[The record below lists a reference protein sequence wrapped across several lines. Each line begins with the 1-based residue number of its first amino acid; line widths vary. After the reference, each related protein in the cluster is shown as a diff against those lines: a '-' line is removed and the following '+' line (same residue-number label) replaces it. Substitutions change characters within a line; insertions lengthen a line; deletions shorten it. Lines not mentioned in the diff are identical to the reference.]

1 MEQIIEIKNLTYYYE
16 QEEKPTLKDISLT
29 IEAGEWVAVVG
40 TNGSGKSTLIR
51 LIDGLL
57 EANEG
62 EIWIKG
68 TRLTE
73 ETLYTLRRSIGMVFQ
88 NPDNQFVGATVEN
101 DIAFGMEN
109 QAINRQEMQRRVTEV
124 LDYFEMSAFRKKEPA
139 QLSGGQ
145 KQRVALAGIMA
156 MAPEIVLLDEAT
168 SMLDPKG
175 RSDVLTSLRN
185 MHEKEQMT
193 VLSITHDVDEIMQ
206 ADRVIVLHDG
216 EKVFTGTPQALF
228 ADEEQVYTFGL
239 RYPFSMQLKERLEKD
254 GVMLPEG
261 YLDEEGMV
269 EALWQL
275 HSMM

>member
-228 ADEEQVYTFGL
+228 ADEEQVHTFGL

-254 GVMLPEG
+254 GMMLPAG

>member
-16 QEEKPTLKDISLT
+16 QEENPTLKDISLT

-254 GVMLPEG
+254 GMMLPAG